1 MLRYSNFKEKGNFI
15 KKFNKGLENAQV
27 IQSKNNNIERAKNWE
42 FGLKVK
48 RNVISTS

>member
-1 MLRYSNFKEKGNFI
+1 MLRSFK
-15 KKFNKGLENAQV
+15 A
-27 IQSKNNNIERAKNWE
+27 KNNNIERAKNWE